1 MKLILLIRS
10 LEIGGAE
17 RQLVALARGLSER
30 GHEVHVFT
38 FYPDGAL
45 LQDLIFSGVSVINL
59 DKKGRWDIVC
69 FFMRLVKEL
78 HKKKPDFLYGFL
90 PASNLVGLAAAC
102 CSGVPQI
109 VWGVRASNMDLS
121 QYDRLSRL
129 ETWLASKLA
138 RYANKIICNSCAGA
152 NYHVRA
158 GYPSGKMFV
167 VENGIDA
174 DKFHFDAA
182 MRDQVRKEWSVAS
195 SDFLIGI
202 PARLDPM
209 KGHLTALQALSRLSV
224 EVPTAKLACVGSGP
238 LADQLRVMARHLQIE
253 DRVIWVGERK
263 DMPAVYSAFDISS
276 SSSLGEGFSNAI
288 AEAMSCERVCIV
300 TDVGDSAVIVGNT
313 GWVVPEKSPEALAL
327 AWQQAFNLTESERS
341 KMGRAARQRIIDKFS
356 VNSMVNRT
364 LEILNK

>member
-1 MKLILLIRS
+1 MKLALLIRS

-30 GHEVHVFT
+30 GHEVHIFT
-38 FYPDGAL
+38 FYSDGAL
-45 LQDLIFSGVSVINL
+45 LLDLAASDVSVTNL
-59 DKKGRWDIVC
+59 DKRGRWDIVY

-78 HKKKPDFLYGFL
+78 YKKSPDVLYGFL

-102 CSGVPQI
+102 CAGVPQI

-129 ETWLASKLA
+129 ETWLAGKLA
-138 RYANKIICNSCAGA
+138 RYADKIICNSRAGA

-158 GYPSGKMFV
+158 GYPFGKVFV

-182 MRDQVRKEWSVAS
+182 MRDQVRREWSVAP

-202 PARLDPM
+202 SARLDPM
-209 KGHLTALQALSRLSV
+209 KGHLTALQALSHLNV
-224 EVPTAKLACVGSGP
+224 KVPAAKLACVGSGP
-238 LADQLRVMARHLQIE
+238 LADQLQDMARHLQIE
-253 DRVIWVGERK
+253 DRVIWAGERK
-263 DMPAVYSAFDISS
+263 DMPAVYSAFDVAS
-276 SSSLGEGFSNAI
+276 SSSLGEGFSNTI
-288 AEAMSCERVCIV
+288 AEAMSCERTCIV

-313 GWVVPEKSPEALAL
+313 GWIVPEKSPEALAL

-341 KMGRAARQRIIDKFS
+341 KMGCAARQRIVEKFS
-356 VNSMVNRT
+356 VDNMVKRT
-364 LEILNK
+364 LEILNR